1 MSTEATTGSGRAAAR
16 PAHLGLAVL
25 LAAVGFTLVAPT
37 RLDIAILLRE
47 VMHGIGVTSLAAA
60 GFLSTATV
68 LGDGVTEL
76 FGGHFSDRWG
86 RSNTLAI
93 GILFFSVFSILSGLI
108 ASVTT
113 LYIVRILLGVGQG
126 IFLPAYFAF
135 LGGIYGRRRG
145 LLLGSLGGLFT
156 VGLALNGPLTGAMF
170 KASAAWQTPFI
181 VYGVFGL
188 ALALGIYF
196 VGRGSGR
203 IYETTFHELTPPPD
217 AHPGSW
223 TAWLKSR
230 DMLLLLGTMAFWGLT
245 QYGFLGLRIHYL
257 RSAQHFTLGDAV
269 IVASIGGWSAFGFSF
284 IAGWLSDI
292 IGRRWT
298 LLIFGTVSLITI
310 VPFFILPQTLLSAI
324 ILAAVF
330 QAANGCF
337 FPVGIAYAQDFA
349 RADALG
355 AHTGAVIG
363 IGHFMAGFSGL
374 IAGALAGKFGYAS
387 LGWYFAAA
395 SVVMLVTMAL
405 TRDPRFQ
412 QSRVRTVEA
421 TRPAT

>member
-1 MSTEATTGSGRAAAR
+1 MTAEASTASRTR

-47 VMHGIGVTSLAAA
+47 VMRGIGVTSLAAA

-68 LGDGVTEL
+68 LGDGLTEI
-76 FGGHFSDRWG
+76 FTGHLSDRWG
-86 RSNTLAI
+86 RSNTLVV
-93 GILFFSVFSILSGLI
+93 GIVYFSVFSILSGFI
-108 ASVTT
+108 ASVTG

-135 LGGIYGRRRG
+135 LGSIHVQRRG
-145 LLLGSLGGLFT
+145 LLLGALGGLFT

-170 KASAAWQTPFI
+170 KASGAWQTPFV

-196 VGRGSGR
+196 VGRGRGR
-203 IYETTFHELTPPPD
+203 VYETKVDELPAPD

-245 QYGFLGLRIHYL
+245 QYGFLGLRIQYL
-257 RSAQHFTLGDAV
+257 RTAQHFTLADAI
-269 IVASIGGWSAFGFSF
+269 IVASIGGWTSFGFSF
-284 IAGWLSDI
+284 VAGWLSDI
-292 IGRRWT
+292 IGRRWA
-298 LLIFGTVSLITI
+298 LLIFGAVSLITI
-310 VPFFILPQTLLSAI
+310 VPFFTLPQTLLSAV
-324 ILAAVF
+324 ILVAVF

-337 FPVGIAYAQDFA
+337 FPIGVAYAQDFA
-349 RADALG
+349 RAEALG

-363 IGHFMAGFSGL
+363 IGHFAAGFSGL
-374 IAGALAGKFGYAS
+374 VAGAIAGHLGYAS

-395 SVVMLVTMAL
+395 SVVMLAALAL
-405 TRDPRFQ
+405 TRDPRFRK
-412 QSRVRTVEA
+412 SEKPVVPRTRLA
-421 TRPAT
+421 S